1 MAHGKKNMPPKNC
14 VVDFGLQRLS
24 PVNLGVINI
33 PGRHCSAL
41 QSFPSKQASKLYFC
55 GHKTPFRNHKSNLPN
70 AGASGRLHRCFA
82 WRKMVRDTKPPM
94 YQSMKNQRTKYIKV
108 RMTPEEVQLFKEK
121 SASYSSVS
129 HYIRSALAEYSNIST
144 KRQLEL
150 MNDLGL
156 FYRKYQNEL
165 SWAGGNLNQ
174 SVKRANELAVAGLL
188 TPSYIQEV
196 LLPVILE
203 TQETLNRIKKDLD
216 SLTQKAV
223 RI

>member
-1 MAHGKKNMPPKNC
+1 
-14 VVDFGLQRLS
+14 
-24 PVNLGVINI
+24 
-33 PGRHCSAL
+33 
-41 QSFPSKQASKLYFC
+41 
-55 GHKTPFRNHKSNLPN
+55 
-70 AGASGRLHRCFA
+70 
-82 WRKMVRDTKPPM
+82 
-94 YQSMKNQRTKYIKV
+94 
-108 RMTPEEVQLFKEK
+108 MTPEEVQQFKEK

-129 HYIRSALAEYSNIST
+129 HYIRSALAEYSNIGT

-165 SWAGGNLNQ
+165 
-174 SVKRANELAVAGLL
+174 AVAGLL
-188 TPSYIQEV
+188 APSYIQEV

>member
-1 MAHGKKNMPPKNC
+1 MLVHRSGWPLFRMAKEGPENLTTNVSKYEESENQVHQGK
-14 VVDFGLQRLS
+14 D
-24 PVNLGVINI
+24 
-33 PGRHCSAL
+33 
-41 QSFPSKQASKLYFC
+41 
-55 GHKTPFRNHKSNLPN
+55 
-70 AGASGRLHRCFA
+70 
-82 WRKMVRDTKPPM
+82 
-94 YQSMKNQRTKYIKV
+94 
-108 RMTPEEVQLFKEK
+108 EVQQFKKK

-129 HYIRSALAEYSNIST
+129 HYIRSALAEYSNIGT

-188 TPSYIQEV
+188 APSYIQEV

>member
-1 MAHGKKNMPPKNC
+1 
-14 VVDFGLQRLS
+14 
-24 PVNLGVINI
+24 
-33 PGRHCSAL
+33 
-41 QSFPSKQASKLYFC
+41 
-55 GHKTPFRNHKSNLPN
+55 
-70 AGASGRLHRCFA
+70 
-82 WRKMVRDTKPPM
+82 
-94 YQSMKNQRTKYIKV
+94 
-108 RMTPEEVQLFKEK
+108 MTPEEVQQFKEK
-121 SASYSSVS
+121 SAPYSSVS
-129 HYIRSALAEYSNIST
+129 HYIRSALAEYSNIET

-156 FYRKYQNEL
+156 LYRKYQNEL

-188 TPSYIQEV
+188 APSYI
-196 LLPVILE
+196 LLPIILE